1 MTPRQSKPK
10 PHSAPSTQ
18 PKPNHT
24 EHTPTKKFSP
34 IYPFTKN
41 VGAFTISLSTI
52 KLYTIYLKVVTSGRF
67 HEPISYNFS
76 APTQQKAPPFSGANV
91 QTLHFRS
98 QRTVSDRP
106 IDRQLSSRN
115 MCSVHPP

>member
-1 MTPRQSKPK
+1 MNFAPKSIRPK
-10 PHSAPSTQ
+10 PTQ

-24 EHTPTKKFSP
+24 GRTPTKKFSP

-67 HEPISYNFS
+67 HEPIRSYNFS
-76 APTQQKAPPFSGANV
+76 APTQAKAPPFGAGRGR
-91 QTLHFRS
+91 TLA
-98 QRTVSDRP
+98 
-106 IDRQLSSRN
+106 L
-115 MCSVHPP
+115 

>member
-1 MTPRQSKPK
+1 MNFAPKSIRPK
-10 PHSAPSTQ
+10 PTQ

-76 APTQQKAPPFSGANV
+76 TPTQAKAPPFSGANV

-106 IDRQLSSRN
+106 IDHQLSSRN
-115 MCSVHPP
+115 MCSVRQP